1 MAGVEIVGGEIAERE
16 PELDRSRRRRSRV
29 YVIGSPTYGTHF
41 RLAQHA
47 RHESDHGKKQK
58 QRVDKCYV
66 FVASLW
72 ITCTYRRC
80 MAGVEIVGGEDV
92 VLVVDL
98 MVVDLGVVL
107 MWDVIDEYDD

>member
-1 MAGVEIVGGEIAERE
+1 
-16 PELDRSRRRRSRV
+16 
-29 YVIGSPTYGTHF
+29 
-41 RLAQHA
+41 
-47 RHESDHGKKQK
+47 
-58 QRVDKCYV
+58 
-66 FVASLW
+66 
-72 ITCTYRRC
+72 